1 MWHLIRVIC
10 RTARKHHSHDA
21 RQRREVAPKEPS
33 FGQTSSKKMN
43 EMGSCE
49 NARMSVISGNI
60 TLRDFAHPW
69 MLECLFSRHSSGHI
83 NRKQPRDKVFRIVCY
98 PFPVFWVEFVDAL
111 DDFIFDSHWRVVK
124 ERWVTD
130 EDHVN

>member
-1 MWHLIRVIC
+1 M
-10 RTARKHHSHDA
+10 A
-21 RQRREVAPKEPS
+21 
-33 FGQTSSKKMN
+33 
-43 EMGSCE
+43 
-49 NARMSVISGNI
+49 VISRKI
-60 TLRDFAHPW
+60 KLDDFAHPW
-69 MLECLFSRHSSGHI
+69 MLERLFGRHSSGHI
-83 NRKQPRDKVFRIVCY
+83 NSKQPRDKIFRIVWY